1 MAAET
6 LLAYALGLPALG
18 MIIALSLGFLSWNSA
33 TESMTRKAKR
43 VLTGRL
49 FVLLQI
55 SVIPLLFGIAIYIL
69 YLGRIDDLPAAQ
81 IEWGALAYGF
91 PGMMAGLA
99 HGIVFHRGVAHAI
112 ATPRDFGPT
121 VVLSVLP
128 ATAALFGLSLSFL
141 ILGLGS
147 AGPASASVVVEAAR
161 QSALYMSGGSLAV
174 PAMAYAM
181 VRAWN
186 FRSLE
191 TWRKA
196 LLVGAAFDVVVLLG
210 FTLSFLALHP

>member
-6 LLAYALGLPALG
+6 LLGYALGLPALG

-43 VLTGRL
+43 VLTGRI

-91 PGMMAGLA
+91 PGMMAGPA
-99 HGIVFHRGVAHAI
+99 PGIGFQPGGAHAI
-112 ATPRDFGPT
+112 ATPRGFR
-121 VVLSVLP
+121 
-128 ATAALFGLSLSFL
+128 ATG
-141 ILGLGS
+141 
-147 AGPASASVVVEAAR
+147 
-161 QSALYMSGGSLAV
+161 
-174 PAMAYAM
+174 
-181 VRAWN
+181 
-186 FRSLE
+186 
-191 TWRKA
+191 
-196 LLVGAAFDVVVLLG
+196 
-210 FTLSFLALHP
+210 